1 MNSNESAKRPG
12 TRLNKYLAEAGIAS
26 RRAADEMIAAGRV
39 SVIRASEAEDGY
51 SLNVGRTCPDDG
63 RSFPELNEAGAPV
76 TAVKAEP
83 GTRIFPGDR
92 VFVDGRE
99 VRGAEEKVYLI
110 LNKPKGLVCTADPA
124 EPDNVISYVNYPTRL
139 TYAGRLDKDSRGL
152 LLLTNDGD
160 LIDAMM
166 RARNRHEKEYRVRL
180 RDEVTE
186 SFLTKM
192 RRGVVIRVPDADH
205 EIHRIKTRP
214 CEVERIGDHEISVTL
229 TQGLNRQIRRMCF
242 ALGQQVTDLRRVRI
256 MNLRLGDLPEGQ
268 WRLLTPAEINE
279 LKADIGDSPKCQ
291 VFEKS

>member
-26 RRAADEMIAAGRV
+26 RRGADEMIAAGRV
-39 SVIRASEAEDGY
+39 SVMHAPGTDGGQDQLADRSRPAEAAASA
-51 SLNVGRTCPDDG
+51 
-63 RSFPELNEAGAPV
+63 
-76 TAVKAEP
+76 AVKAEP

-214 CEVERIGDHEISVTL
+214 CDVERVGDHEISVTL

-256 MNLRLGDLPEGQ
+256 MNLRPGDLSEGQ
-268 WRLLTPAEINE
+268 WRLLTPAEISE

>member
-26 RRAADEMIAAGRV
+26 RRGADEMIAAGRV
-39 SVIRASEAEDGY
+39 SVMHAPGTDGGQDQLADRSRPAEAAASA
-51 SLNVGRTCPDDG
+51 
-63 RSFPELNEAGAPV
+63 
-76 TAVKAEP
+76 AVKAEP

-214 CEVERIGDHEISVTL
+214 CDVEWIGDHEISVTL

-242 ALGQQVTDLRRVRI
+242 ALGQQVTDLKRVRI
-256 MNLRLGDLPEGQ
+256 INLRLGDLSEGQ
-268 WRLLTPAEINE
+268 WRLLTPAEISE